1 MMYKSDL
8 FESEIEAIWEQTI
21 KWRRHLHQYPEK
33 AHEEFETA
41 NYIEHAIKQINER
54 LFVERLL
61 PTTVQTT
68 LVGKYPGKRILL
80 RADIDA
86 LAVLEA
92 TDLPFKS
99 LKPGLMHACG
109 HDGHTAILLSVLAIL
124 APYQDRLSGD
134 IVFVFQAAEEVAGA
148 RELIKT
154 GFLETIDEAYAL
166 HLWPELEVGK
176 YQLASG
182 PIMAAGSWFDITI
195 RGRGGHAGRPHETVD
210 PINASLNL
218 LSSIKT
224 QLSRKINPLETH
236 TFSVTYIHSG
246 EATNVIPNNLNFGGT
261 IRTLNQQLLLE
272 IREIII
278 ETLESYAKLYG
289 FEFEATFEI
298 DGLQAGDA
306 PSAPLI
312 NDERLVKQLS
322 ENLSKHYGKVV
333 EPFTPT
339 LAGEDFSFYAQKVPV
354 AFTMVGAAE
363 PKESGEVKANFGLH
377 HPQFTFD
384 ESALVWGIRLF
395 LTITLTMIGEHN

>member
-1 MMYKSDL
+1 MCRLDL
-8 FESEIEAIWEQTI
+8 FEEEIKAIWDQTI
-21 KWRRHLHQYPEK
+21 KWRRHLHQYPERS
-33 AHEEFETA
+33 HEEFETA
-41 NYIEHAIKQINER
+41 QYIENAIKQIDEH
-54 LFVERLL
+54 LLVERLL

-68 LVGKYPGKRILL
+68 LTGKHHGKRILL

-86 LAVLEA
+86 LAILEA
-92 TDLPFKS
+92 TQLPYQS

-124 APYQDRLSGD
+124 TPFQDRLSGD
-134 IVFVFQAAEEVAGA
+134 ILFVFQAAEEVGGA
-148 RELIKT
+148 RELTKT
-154 GFLETIDEAYAL
+154 GFLERIDEAYAL

-182 PIMAAGSWFDITI
+182 PIMAADSWFDITI
-195 RGRGGHAGRPHETVD
+195 KGRGGHAGRPHETVD
-210 PINASLNL
+210 PINASVDL

-224 QLSRKINPLETH
+224 QLNRKINPLDTH

-246 EATNVIPNNLNFGGT
+246 EATNVIPNDLNFGGT
-261 IRTLNQQLLLE
+261 IRTLNQRLLLE
-272 IREIII
+272 IRAIML
-278 ETLESYAKLYG
+278 ETLECYANLYG

-298 DGLQAGDA
+298 DGLQADDA

-322 ENLSKHYGKVV
+322 DNLRQHYGEVV
-333 EPFTPT
+333 EPFRPT

-363 PKESGEVKANFGLH
+363 PRKAGESKANFGLH

-395 LTITLTMIGEHN
+395 LTITLTMIGDHT